1 MSFKVGFAKQSITP
15 PLGTALRGYPIARYS
30 KGVLDDIHARATAFS
45 DGENKAV
52 VIALELGNLYSNEFE
67 LFRKTV
73 AEYCNIPL
81 EAVFITCTHTHTAPL
96 VGGTVGP
103 TGMNCNPVYDEYLK
117 NAVRDAA
124 AYAIADLKEAT
135 IYGAQAEAKGISFV
149 RRFRMKD
156 GSVKTNPGVG
166 NADIDH
172 PLGTPNETLKLL
184 KIVRENAND
193 IFLVNF
199 GTHPDTIGGEYISAD
214 YPGFLCKTIED
225 ALPGTNCV
233 FLQAPEG
240 DVNHVNTNPTPGE
253 AAISEIDFDSVPRSY
268 EHAKHMGRVLAGAVL
283 SVCTVAEKIEPGKI
297 FFQTKQVTVASNQEN
312 DRLEESRKIVEMQ
325 KAGRTAE
332 LPWKEMELTTVL
344 AEAGRIVRLENGP
357 ESYTFTVSAIRIGD
371 FAIAGIPG
379 EPFTEIGRRIYE
391 GSPFDTTI
399 LCCLTNS
406 AGPYFPTSE
415 AYSEG
420 GYEARSSSLKKGCDD
435 IIVNGMC
442 DLLNDI
448 KKL

>member
-1 MSFKVGFAKQSITP
+1 
-15 PLGTALRGYPIARYS
+15 
-30 KGVLDDIHARATAFS
+30 
-45 DGENKAV
+45 
-52 VIALELGNLYSNEFE
+52 
-67 LFRKTV
+67 
-73 AEYCNIPL
+73 
-81 EAVFITCTHTHTAPL
+81 
-96 VGGTVGP
+96 
-103 TGMNCNPVYDEYLK
+103 
-117 NAVRDAA
+117 
-124 AYAIADLKEAT
+124 
-135 IYGAQAEAKGISFV
+135 
-149 RRFRMKD
+149 
-156 GSVKTNPGVG
+156 
-166 NADIDH
+166 
-172 PLGTPNETLKLL
+172 
-184 KIVRENAND
+184 
-193 IFLVNF
+193 
-199 GTHPDTIGGEYISAD
+199 
-214 YPGFLCKTIED
+214 
-225 ALPGTNCV
+225 
-233 FLQAPEG
+233 
-240 DVNHVNTNPTPGE
+240 
-253 AAISEIDFDSVPRSY
+253 
-268 EHAKHMGRVLAGAVL
+268 
-283 SVCTVAEKIEPGKI
+283 
-297 FFQTKQVTVASNQEN
+297 
-312 DRLEESRKIVEMQ
+312 MQ